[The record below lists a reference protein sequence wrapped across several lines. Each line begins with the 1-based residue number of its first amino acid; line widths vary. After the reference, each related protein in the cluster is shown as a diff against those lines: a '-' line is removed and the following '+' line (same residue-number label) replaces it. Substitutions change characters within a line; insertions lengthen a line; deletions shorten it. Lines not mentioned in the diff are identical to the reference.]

1 MFSPETRFIR
11 LAIGFCSRFN
21 GVHRGARL
29 VLRPIEVPG
38 GAGVA

>member
-1 MFSPETRFIR
+1 MFPPETRVIR

-29 VLRPIEVPG
+29 VLRRSEVPG
-38 GAGVA
+38 SAGVA